1 MCVSRS
7 ALKKP
12 EKESSAS
19 MSPSVNRAERQAP
32 VQSTELPL
40 MGAVRDRQ
48 APINLADNRW
58 ILPLIGQA
66 IDRTM
71 QRKEAAILLGLD
83 AGQMTRQLQGDGHLS
98 VLRMGAL
105 PREFWIALVQELKAH
120 YRLDDP
126 AERVQQAVD
135 LIGKGMAALI
145 AETKR

>member
-1 MCVSRS
+1 MR
-7 ALKKP
+7 
-12 EKESSAS
+12 
-19 MSPSVNRAERQAP
+19 PSVARQSAQAP
-32 VQSTELPL
+32 DKAFELPL
-40 MGAVRDRQ
+40 MGAVRESQ
-48 APINLADNRW
+48 AVVKLDDNRW
-58 ILPLIGQA
+58 ILPLIGAA

-105 PREFWIALVQELKAH
+105 PREFWIALVQELKGF
-120 YRLDDP
+120 YKLDDP

-135 LIGKGMAALI
+135 LIGRGMAALI